1 MKFQEHLMFYPFNRE
16 ETAIS
21 KTLRL
26 WLVFAGEM
34 GLLYGVIVT
43 GAGIQE
49 PAILSIE
56 NLDLRVY
63 FHKNTPMRFRK
74 TELKGYPRY
83 LCVWTLD
90 ECYFTNIW
98 YFDSGKGKVYSPET
112 SLEMPG
118 SDWLTLGNFYPY
130 RVTIFSAY

>member
-1 MKFQEHLMFYPFNRE
+1 MKWKKLLFLKHNVSGLFLRE
-16 ETAIS
+16 
-21 KTLRL
+21 KC
-26 WLVFAGEM
+26 
-34 GLLYGVIVT
+34 LLYGVIVT
-43 GAGIQE
+43 GAGIHYRKE

-90 ECYFTNIW
+90 ERYFTNIW
-98 YFDSGKGKVYSPET
+98 YSDGGKVYSMKVKFT
-112 SLEMPG
+112 RRRRL
-118 SDWLTLGNFYPY
+118 
-130 RVTIFSAY
+130 